1 MHLVVCM
8 HEHFDLIINSFKFK
22 CEIYQVFID
31 PFQEIM
37 MNAKCNLWV
46 MDLKHSKSMISFM
59 CKCWWFKR
67 CEKTYQD
74 VQV

>member
-1 MHLVVCM
+1 MHLVVYM

-59 CKCWWFKR
+59 CKC
-67 CEKTYQD
+67 
-74 VQV
+74 

>member
-8 HEHFDLIINSFKFK
+8 HEHFDLITNPFKYK
-22 CEIYQVFID
+22 CEIYQIFIH

-37 MNAKCNLWV
+37 MNAKCNLWI
-46 MDLKHSKSMISFM
+46 MDLKHSK
-59 CKCWWFKR
+59 WFKR
-67 CEKTYQD
+67 CEKTHQD